1 MEIRP
6 ARPEDRDAI
15 VRIWRRAVEATHHF
29 LTPADVDAL
38 EPQVRALPLAI
49 ELACDPG
56 PVGWIAAHGDRIE
69 ALFVD
74 PDVHGRGIGTAL
86 LGTTSATH
94 VDVNEQNPSAQAF
107 YAARGFVCVG
117 RSEHDDEGRPFPLLH
132 LQRRVDRSS
141 DSPGPGTRSKR
152 RDPA

>member
-38 EPQVRALPLAI
+38 EPEVRAIPLEILMAR
-49 ELACDPG
+49 DPE
-56 PVGWIAAHGDRIE
+56 PVGWIATHEDRIE

-74 PDVHGRGIGTAL
+74 PDVHGRGVGTAL
-86 LGTTSATH
+86 LATTSATH
-94 VDVNEQNPSAQAF
+94 VDVNEQNPSGRAF
-107 YAARGFVCVG
+107 YAARGFVPVG
-117 RSEHDDEGRPFPLLH
+117 RSELDGEGRPFPLLH
-132 LQRRVDRSS
+132 LRREV
-141 DSPGPGTRSKR
+141 GPE
-152 RDPA
+152 